1 MSKSN
6 DVGIWL
12 PVYIGEM
19 LAMTTRFSTEQIGA
33 LHLLMMD
40 YWKNGVIPHDDII
53 IAAITGLSKAKAK
66 VFITLILSIDIFHS
80 HESSLY
86 SPYLDDKK
94 QQATSNKK
102 TKSERAKKAADARW
116 HKNAQD
122 NQQTISTPQAFDS
135 LCSSNACDKPE
146 QCPSPSS
153 SSKPSLS
160 HSGAKGDVLP
170 IKGWVAPPR
179 DDINKRI
186 KQSAPHVPQLSSSA
200 YERHI
205 TAFKNYYREQELLGR
220 PILTDERRYDVLV
233 TWIGN
238 DNQYRKKKNNIVGYT
253 HESAPKPHAHNK
265 ANNAF
270 EQAAGYVKRTQQ
282 SVDAFFNETA

>member
-1 MSKSN
+1 MSKSD

-40 YWKNGVIPHDDII
+40 YWKNGVIPHDNTI

-80 HESSLY
+80 HEGSLY

-122 NQQTISTPQAFDS
+122 NKQTISTPQAFDS
-135 LCSSNACDKPE
+135 LCSSNAYEMPE

-160 HSGAKGDVLP
+160 HSAKKDNLLP
-170 IKGWVAPPR
+170 IKDWVAPSR
-179 DDINKRI
+179 DDINKRL
-186 KQSAPHVPQLSSSA
+186 KKSAPHVPELSCNA
-200 YERHI
+200 YEAHV
-205 TAFKNYYREQELLGR
+205 TAFKNYYGEQELLGR

-233 TWIGN
+233 AWVGN
-238 DNQYRKKKNNIVGYT
+238 DNQYRKKNKNVKGSAY
-253 HESAPKPHAHNK
+253 ESAPKPY
-265 ANNAF
+265 ANHQADNAF
-270 EQAAGYVKRTQQ
+270 EQAAHYIEQTQQ

>member
-1 MSKSN
+1 MSKSD

-40 YWKNGVIPHDDII
+40 YWKNGVIPHDDSI

-66 VFITLILSIDIFHS
+66 IFITLILSINIFYS
-80 HESSLY
+80 HEGSLY

-102 TKSERAKKAADARW
+102 TKTERAKKAANARW
-116 HKNAQD
+116 KD
-122 NQQTISTPQAFDS
+122 KPQTDKQPTSTHQASNFE
-135 LCSSNACDKPE
+135 CSSNACDKPE

-153 SSKPSLS
+153 SSKPFLS
-160 HSGAKGDVLP
+160 HSGAKGNVLL
-170 IKGWVAPPR
+170 IKDWVAPPR

-205 TAFKNYYREQELLGR
+205 TAFKNYYSEQEILGR

-238 DNQYRKKKNNIVGYT
+238 DNQYRKKKNNTTGDA